1 MNRFAPARSESSVS
15 RRASPPHR
23 WRFAALLALALMAS
37 SALAPSMAAARSR
50 LSLVEDGRGLLHSY
64 SATMGLT
71 YNRSGDFNAWSTG
84 SSLAVE
90 AVGFRYYERN
100 GFITGTILG
109 ILRIFTAAVAASGP
123 KSSTSWT
130 EGNLRYTRTTYYSE
144 AEKQAMQRSASNSA
158 ANMMSSPGQSFDLEI
173 YSRNLGGDASG
184 YKLTMMM
191 GGMKL
196 SGRGARAK
204 GMLEIGMGF
213 GSVKSGVA
221 SEGKYLITEW
231 DYVGI
236 PFRLTYALGPINLYG
251 LWEWNW
257 LGHSRGAATTG
268 SQVGKNTRMA
278 QVAGFPLRIGVT
290 AALLQRVY
298 VEAAATTPSPTSGV
312 FGFVASAGARF

>member
-1 MNRFAPARSESSVS
+1 MNTSAPAGHKTSAAREVPRPRRWRRAALVTLLLVLSSSVT
-15 RRASPPHR
+15 
-23 WRFAALLALALMAS
+23 
-37 SALAPSMAAARSR
+37 PSIAAARSR

-109 ILRIFTAAVAASGP
+109 ILRILTAAAAASGP

-130 EGNLRYTRTTYYSE
+130 EGNMRYTRTTYYSE

-158 ANMMSSPGQSFDLEI
+158 TNMVTSPGQSFDLEI

-184 YKLTMMM
+184 YKVTMMM
-191 GGMKL
+191 GGIKL

-204 GMLEIGMGF
+204 GMFEIGMGF

-221 SEGKYLITEW
+221 SEGKYLITDW
-231 DYVGI
+231 SYFGM
-236 PFRLTYALGPINLYG
+236 PFRV
-251 LWEWNW
+251 
-257 LGHSRGAATTG
+257 S
-268 SQVGKNTRMA
+268 
-278 QVAGFPLRIGVT
+278 
-290 AALLQRVY
+290 
-298 VEAAATTPSPTSGV
+298 
-312 FGFVASAGARF
+312 